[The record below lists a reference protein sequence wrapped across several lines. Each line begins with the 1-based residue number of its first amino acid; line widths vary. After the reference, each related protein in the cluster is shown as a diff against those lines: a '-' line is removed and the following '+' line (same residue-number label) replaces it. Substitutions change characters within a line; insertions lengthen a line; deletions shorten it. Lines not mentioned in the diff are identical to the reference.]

1 MLIDLNRYAAAIC
14 PECSNAALT
23 PVSPFDVSVNHTLP
37 ITCISK
43 ACDTKLV
50 TIAFKNKK
58 YKITLEC
65 PFCGDTHS
73 FTVTPNKMW
82 RPDLLT
88 LFCPTT
94 GFPVFF
100 FGEQEKVREGLERGF
115 AGIEQLLKS
124 TLDEVYSINDLINED
139 DFEYD
144 EDDILYDILDELYE
158 LQCGNSL
165 SCICGSEH
173 ISITPVDGSVLLS
186 CKRCRR
192 SKRLDIDDKTL
203 AMIINA
209 SAIIIGR

>member
-1 MLIDLNRYAAAIC
+1 MVIDLNRYAAAIC

-23 PVSPFDVSVNHTLP
+23 PVSPFDVSANRAFT

-43 ACDTKLV
+43 ACNTEHV

-58 YKITLEC
+58 YKITLQC

-73 FTVTPNKMW
+73 FTVAPNKMW
-82 RPDLLT
+82 GTDLLT
-88 LFCPTT
+88 LPCPVT
-94 GFPVFF
+94 GIPAFF
-100 FGEQEKVREGLERGF
+100 FGNQEKVRKGLEGSF
-115 AGIEQLLKS
+115 SGIEQLLKS
-124 TLDEVYSINDLINED
+124 TMDDIYGINDMINDD

-144 EDDILYDILDELYE
+144 EDDILYDILDELHE
-158 LQCGNSL
+158 LQCSNSL

-186 CKRCRR
+186 CRRCRR
-192 SKRLDIDDKTL
+192 SKRLDINDQTL

-209 SAIIIGR
+209 SAIVIGR